1 MTNPNI
7 IFGREIIW
15 RGYNSDNVECQIA
28 LEQWEN
34 HVAKRPEIANAL
46 ELVIQAMLNSE
57 GIEPDKNRPDE
68 PMRCFKLLTVSGFGE
83 WEGYQLKVSVKY
95 VRFAHRRL
103 RLTVR
108 QVTGDWIKFY
118 QSCWYERKRG

>member
-1 MTNPNI
+1 M
-7 IFGREIIW
+7 FEREIIW

-28 LEQWEN
+28 KEQWER
-34 HVAKRPEIANAL
+34 HVVKRPEIANAL
-46 ELVIQAMLNSE
+46 ELVIQAMLNPE

-68 PMRCFKLLTVSGFGE
+68 PTRHFRLLTVNGCGE

-95 VRFAHRRL
+95 VR
-103 RLTVR
+103 
-108 QVTGDWIKFY
+108 QVTSKWIKFY